1 MNFQLS
7 YIIATRNRL
16 PFLKIT
22 IEKII
27 DNIQPDEEIVVVDGN
42 STDGAKEYLNK
53 LFLDGKIHQF
63 ISEPDKNQAH
73 AWNKAMLLAK
83 GTIIKKIIDDD
94 VFCLAA
100 IRKCKDYMLQN
111 TAIDVVISNDLSS
124 SLLDYKTI
132 TPNSRLQ
139 QFEKWKNKINPSFT
153 FGDVH
158 MLVRKSSLAYIGLYN
173 TSFIMMDW
181 EYSLRITYLQANIAY
196 YSGFNALNVFHPQN
210 VSSLKN
216 EKLAFEQG
224 KRAEI
229 FFEYAGDKA
238 EISLWSRVKIF
249 IGNIVFRKKD
259 QFKLDE
265 INFENL
271 EEIYETYY
279 LYINSLNNIDK
290 YEFYN
295 CWQS

>member
-1 MNFQLS
+1 MITLS
-7 YIIATRNRL
+7 YIIATRNRF

-22 IEKII
+22 LDRLINNLES
-27 DNIQPDEEIVVVDGN
+27 DEEIVVVDGN
-42 STDGAKEYLNK
+42 STDETKQYLNNCLK
-53 LFLDGKIHQF
+53 EGKIHQY